1 MIRIN
6 LLGVPKAK
14 RGKRPATPVMTTGGG
29 VSTPVLALVF
39 VVALGAVLWVW
50 YTIADRQRQKEH
62 KDLKDAQAENLRLA
76 DVKAKYEASKRK
88 AEQFEQRVRVIDQLK
103 QAQTGPV
110 ALLNLV
116 ADTISKTDSVWLDAM
131 TDDGRNIDFTG
142 LALSPNAVANL
153 MANLEKTGRFKSVEI
168 KEASQAS
175 EIKEL
180 QAFKFEL
187 ICEKSTQNPTSTPP
201 PAGAPAAPGT
211 AAPSAP
217 GAPAKADKKLVG

>member
-29 VSTPVLALVF
+29 VSTPILLLVF
-39 VVALGAVLWVW
+39 VIALGAGLWGW
-50 YTIADRQRQKEH
+50 YTLVDQQRQKVH
-62 KDLKDAQAENLRLA
+62 KDLKEAQAENDRLA
-76 DVKAKYEASKRK
+76 IVKAKYEASKRK
-88 AEQFEQRVRVIDQLK
+88 AEQFEQRVRIIDQLK

-110 ALLNLV
+110 SLLNLV
-116 ADTISKTDSVWLDAM
+116 ADTVTKTDAVWLDAM
-131 TDDGRNIDFTG
+131 TDDGRSIDFTG

-168 KEASQAS
+168 KEATQAGD
-175 EIKEL
+175 IKEL
-180 QAFKFEL
+180 QAFRFEL
-187 ICEKSTQNPTSTPP
+187 ICEKSTSNPTSTPP
-201 PAGAPAAPGT
+201 PPGAPATPGT